1 MSDVSPIGY
10 VSPVSSPAATSGVR
24 RVADPRV
31 PAHQHDVAAI
41 TEGALP
47 HAYAQLVV
55 NPDTRDVVIR
65 IRDADTH
72 EIISEYP
79 SEAIEHMAKDLMQYL
94 NAVQRRRR
102 AGAPR
107 TEKA

>member
-1 MSDVSPIGY
+1 MSDVSPIDR
-10 VSPVSSPAATSGVR
+10 VSPVLGPAATPAVR

-41 TEGALP
+41 TEGTLP

-55 NPDTRDVVIR
+55 NPDTHDVVIR
-65 IRDADTH
+65 VRDAATH

-94 NAVQRRRR
+94 NTVQRRR
-102 AGAPR
+102 GAPR
-107 TEKA
+107 NEKA

>member
-1 MSDVSPIGY
+1 MSDVSPIGH
-10 VSPVSSPAATSGVR
+10 VSPVTGPAATPAIK

-41 TEGALP
+41 TEGSLP

-55 NPDTRDVVIR
+55 NPDTHDVVIR
-65 IRDADTH
+65 IRDANTH
-72 EIISEYP
+72 EILSEYP

-94 NAVQRRRR
+94 NAAQQHR
-102 AGAPR
+102 GAPR
-107 TEKA
+107 NEKG